1 MNITKMMFG
10 FSIGFKENIFILE
23 DIISICLK
31 IHNKKVIE
39 LRWYRR
45 NFFILD
51 FFQLKIEV
59 KS

>member
-31 IHNKKVIE
+31 IHKK
-39 LRWYRR
+39 
-45 NFFILD
+45 
-51 FFQLKIEV
+51 
-59 KS
+59 